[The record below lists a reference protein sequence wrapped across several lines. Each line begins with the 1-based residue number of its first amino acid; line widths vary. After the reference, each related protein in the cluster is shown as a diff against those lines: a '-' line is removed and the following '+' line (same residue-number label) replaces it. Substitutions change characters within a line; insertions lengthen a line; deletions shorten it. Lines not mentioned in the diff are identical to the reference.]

1 MPPNL
6 DPVHPYVDSV
16 SMASAKEITLSVEVT
31 DFETTKGAIQISG
44 QATQDS
50 GALATFNEVVD
61 FAKKARHKGDGW
73 FVDVT
78 AKTVPPVKFDPAQ
91 KITVFAWV
99 GKAWVTVLGAG
110 APDGVAPEESAN
122 GQSKQWWGQ
131 TKESSQLTNKRWPKP
146 ADSTAGSG
154 Q

>member
-78 AKTVPPVKFDPAQ
+78 AKTIPPTQFDPAQ
-91 KITVFAWV
+91 EITVFVRVARV
-99 GKAWVTVLGAG
+99 WVTVLGQG
-110 APDGVAPEESAN
+110 GDINPRVTHPDGGPATH
-122 GQSKQWWGQ
+122 WGQ
-131 TKESSQLTNKRWPKP
+131 IIGSSQLTKRHW
-146 ADSTAGSG
+146 
-154 Q
+154 